1 MLSMGRI
8 GFTLLGLFSSM
19 AGCFLILS
27 GEDIFIGTCMIL
39 SAAFYPLFVEEK
51 EEEEGK
57 CS

>member
-1 MLSMGRI
+1 MGRI